1 MDNVTTERHWTTT
14 GQKRRVRGNWTCG
27 SEVSLCS
34 SFCIRADTP
43 ATAEY
48 CVHVALILHGHSLG
62 AGMHLQLWL
71 ADPQQERK
79 QSRID
84 LGSSA
89 PHLAATYTVV
99 TVLPRPSWHG
109 FLTALQNPFG
119 SVSLTTI
126 DLGGKGKTRPRS
138 VETTVLKTIS
148 FAYLFQVGGH
158 TDTERRRAHEARSK
172 LRSG

>member
-1 MDNVTTERHWTTT
+1 MDNVATERRWTTT
-14 GQKRRVRGNWTCG
+14 GQKRRVRGNRTCG
-27 SEVSLCS
+27 SEVSFCS
-34 SFCIRADTP
+34 SFCIGADIP

-48 CVHVALILHGHSLG
+48 CAHVALILHGHSLG

-79 QSRID
+79 PSRSD

-89 PHLAATYTVV
+89 LRLAASSTAV
-99 TVLPRPSWHG
+99 TVLQRPSWHG

-126 DLGGKGKTRPRS
+126 DLGGKGKTRPTS

-158 TDTERRRAHEARSK
+158 TDTARQQAHEAPFW
-172 LRSG
+172 